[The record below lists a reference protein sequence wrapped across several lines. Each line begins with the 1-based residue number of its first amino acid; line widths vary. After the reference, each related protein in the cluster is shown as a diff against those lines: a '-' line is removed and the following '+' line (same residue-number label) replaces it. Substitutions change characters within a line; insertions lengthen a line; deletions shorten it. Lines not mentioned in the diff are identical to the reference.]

1 MVSIKDVAEAA
12 GVSTATVSRVLSN
25 GLHVR
30 PEVRERVL
38 ATVERL
44 GYRPNLVARSLRSQQ
59 SSTIGLIVSDISNPF
74 FTAISRAVEDTAY
87 EQGFSVLLCNT
98 DENPEKEAIYLNL
111 MRDTAVA
118 GAIIS
123 PTRQTIASLA
133 DSNLPFPIVVI
144 DRSISNG
151 DVDSVLIDNV
161 DAAYRLITHLIEQG
175 YRRIGALCS
184 EMSTGLERQLGYEK
198 ALRARGFAP
207 QSEYMKYVSPKA
219 EAGYEATLKMLDL
232 TEPPDA
238 LFAVNSLIAEG
249 ALQAIRERNLTIP
262 DDIAL
267 VSFDE
272 TPWTSI
278 VQPAITLIAQP
289 TYEIGESAADLLIKR
304 IADPSRP
311 TRKVILN
318 GQLLVRGSSS
328 PRLRSDHAEVASQIA
343 SLKTNRTND
352 RQHNTVEDSP
362 GKKGCG

>member
-118 GAIIS
+118 GAIMS
-123 PTRQTIASLA
+123 PTRQTIANFA
-133 DSNLPFPIVVI
+133 DSNLPFPIVVV

-151 DVDSVLIDNV
+151 DVDAVLLDNV

-175 YRRIGALCS
+175 YRRIAALCS
-184 EMSTGLERQLGYEK
+184 EMSTGLERQVGYEK
-198 ALRARGFAP
+198 ALRAHGLAP
-207 QSEYMKYVSPKA
+207 KSEYMKYVSPKA
-219 EAGYEATLKMLDL
+219 EAGYAAALKMLDL
-232 TEPPDA
+232 AEIPDA
-238 LFAVNSLIAEG
+238 LFTVNSLIAEG

-267 VSFDE
+267 VTFDE
-272 TPWTSI
+272 TTWTSL

-289 TYEIGESAADLLIKR
+289 TYEIGKTAAELLIQR
-304 IADPSRP
+304 IADPGRP
-311 TRKVILN
+311 TRQVILK
-318 GQLLVRGSSS
+318 GQLLVRGSSA
-328 PRLRSDHAEVASQIA
+328 PRLVRS
-343 SLKTNRTND
+343 
-352 RQHNTVEDSP
+352 
-362 GKKGCG
+362 

>member
-1 MVSIKDVAEAA
+1 MASIKDVAEAA

-30 PEVRERVL
+30 PEVRERVM

-44 GYRPNLVARSLRSQQ
+44 GYWPNLVARSLRSQQ

-118 GAIIS
+118 GAIMS
-123 PTRQTIASLA
+123 PTRQTIASFA
-133 DSNLPFPIVVI
+133 GSNLSFPIVVI

-151 DVDSVLIDNV
+151 DVDAVLLDNV
-161 DAAYRLITHLIEQG
+161 EAAYRLITHLVEQG

-198 ALRARGFAP
+198 ALRTHGLAP
-207 QSEYMKYVSPKA
+207 QSEYMKYVAPKA
-219 EAGYEATLKMLDL
+219 KAGYAAALKMLDL
-232 TEPPDA
+232 AEPPDA
-238 LFAVNSLIAEG
+238 LFTVNSLIAEG

-267 VSFDE
+267 VTFDE
-272 TPWTSI
+272 TTWSSL

-289 TYEIGESAADLLIKR
+289 TYEIGKTAAELLMQR
-304 IADPSRP
+304 IADPGRP
-311 TRKVILN
+311 TRQVILK
-318 GQLLVRGSSS
+318 GQLLVRGSSA
-328 PRLRSDHAEVASQIA
+328 PRLVRS
-343 SLKTNRTND
+343 
-352 RQHNTVEDSP
+352 
-362 GKKGCG
+362 

>member
-30 PEVRERVL
+30 PEVRERVM

-111 MRDTAVA
+111 MHDTAVA
-118 GAIIS
+118 GAIMS
-123 PTRQTIASLA
+123 PTRQTIAKFA
-133 DSNLPFPIVVI
+133 DSNLTFPIVVI
-144 DRSISNG
+144 DRAISNG
-151 DVDSVLIDNV
+151 DVDAVLLDNV

-184 EMSTGLERQLGYEK
+184 EMSTGLERQIGYEK
-198 ALRARGFAP
+198 ALRTHGLAP
-207 QSEYMKYVSPKA
+207 KSEYMKYVQPKA
-219 EAGYEATLKMLDL
+219 EAGYATTLKMLDL
-232 TEPPDA
+232 AEPPDA

-249 ALQAIRERNLTIP
+249 ALRAIRERKLTIP

-267 VSFDE
+267 VTFDE
-272 TPWTSI
+272 TTWSSL
-278 VQPAITLIAQP
+278 VQPSLTLIAQP
-289 TYEIGESAADLLIKR
+289 TYEIGKTAAELLLQR
-304 IADPSRP
+304 IADPDRP
-311 TRKVILN
+311 TRQVILK
-318 GQLLVRGSSS
+318 GQLLIGGSSA
-328 PRLRSDHAEVASQIA
+328 PQLG
-343 SLKTNRTND
+343 RT
-352 RQHNTVEDSP
+352 S
-362 GKKGCG
+362 

>member
-1 MVSIKDVAEAA
+1 MVGIKDVAIAA

-30 PEVRERVL
+30 PEVRERVM

-44 GYRPNLVARSLRSQQ
+44 GYRPNLVARNLRSQQ

-118 GAIIS
+118 GAIMS
-123 PTRQTIASLA
+123 PTRQIIANFA
-133 DSNLPFPIVVI
+133 DSNLPFPIVVV

-151 DVDSVLIDNV
+151 DIDAVLLDNV
-161 DAAYRLITHLIEQG
+161 DAAYRLITHLVEQG
-175 YRRIGALCS
+175 YKRIGALCS
-184 EMSTGLERQLGYEK
+184 EMSTGLERQVGYEK
-198 ALRARGFAP
+198 ALRAHGLAP
-207 QSEYMKYVSPKA
+207 KSEYMKYVPPKA
-219 EAGYEATLKMLDL
+219 EAGYTATLKMLDL
-232 TEPPDA
+232 AEPPDA
-238 LFAVNSLIAEG
+238 LFTVNSLIAEG

-272 TPWTSI
+272 TTWSSL

-289 TYEIGESAADLLIKR
+289 TYEIGKTAAELLMQR
-304 IADPSRP
+304 IADPGRP
-311 TRKVILN
+311 TRQVILK
-318 GQLLVRGSSS
+318 GQLLVRGSSA
-328 PRLRSDHAEVASQIA
+328 PRLG
-343 SLKTNRTND
+343 KT
-352 RQHNTVEDSP
+352 
-362 GKKGCG
+362 

>member
-30 PEVRERVL
+30 PEVRERVM

-98 DENPEKEAIYLNL
+98 DENPEKEAIYLDL

-118 GAIIS
+118 GAIMS
-123 PTRQTIASLA
+123 PTRQTIANFA
-133 DSNLPFPIVVI
+133 GSNFPFPIVVV
-144 DRSISNG
+144 DRSISNS
-151 DVDSVLIDNV
+151 DVDAVLLDNV
-161 DAAYRLITHLIEQG
+161 DAAYRLITHLIEQV
-175 YRRIGALCS
+175 YRRIAALCS
-184 EMSTGLERQLGYEK
+184 EMSTGLERQIGYEK
-198 ALRARGFAP
+198 ALRAHGLAP
-207 QSEYMKYVSPKA
+207 KSEYMKYIPPKSD
-219 EAGYEATLKMLDL
+219 AGYAATLKMLDL
-232 TEPPDA
+232 AEPPDA
-238 LFAVNSLIAEG
+238 LFTVNSLIAEG
-249 ALQAIRERNLTIP
+249 ALQAIRERNLSIP

-272 TPWTSI
+272 TTWSSL

-289 TYEIGESAADLLIKR
+289 TYEIGKTAAELLIQR

-311 TRKVILN
+311 TRQVILK
-318 GQLLVRGSSS
+318 GKLLVRGSSA
-328 PRLRSDHAEVASQIA
+328 PRLVRS
-343 SLKTNRTND
+343 
-352 RQHNTVEDSP
+352 
-362 GKKGCG
+362 

>member
-30 PEVRERVL
+30 PEVRERVM

-74 FTAISRAVEDTAY
+74 FTAISRAVEDTGY

-118 GAIIS
+118 GAIMS
-123 PTRQTIASLA
+123 PTRQTIANFA
-133 DSNLPFPIVVI
+133 DSNLPFPIVVV

-151 DVDSVLIDNV
+151 DVDAVLLDNV

-175 YRRIGALCS
+175 YRRIAALCS
-184 EMSTGLERQLGYEK
+184 EMSTGLERQIGYER
-198 ALRARGFAP
+198 ALRAHGFAP
-207 QSEYMKYVSPKA
+207 KTEYMKYVPPKV
-219 EAGYEATLKMLDL
+219 EAGYVAALKMLDL
-232 TEPPDA
+232 AEPPDA
-238 LFAVNSLIAEG
+238 LFTVNSLLAEG

-267 VSFDE
+267 VTFDE
-272 TPWTSI
+272 TSWASL

-289 TYEIGESAADLLIKR
+289 TYEIGKTAAELLLQR

-311 TRKVILN
+311 TRQVILK
-318 GQLLVRGSSS
+318 GQLLVRGSSA
-328 PRLRSDHAEVASQIA
+328 PRIE
-343 SLKTNRTND
+343 RT
-352 RQHNTVEDSP
+352 
-362 GKKGCG
+362 

>member
-30 PEVRERVL
+30 PEVRERVM

-74 FTAISRAVEDTAY
+74 FTAISRAVEDTGY

-118 GAIIS
+118 GAIMS
-123 PTRQTIASLA
+123 PTRQTIANFA
-133 DSNLPFPIVVI
+133 DSNLPFPIVVV

-151 DVDSVLIDNV
+151 DIDAVLLDNV

-175 YRRIGALCS
+175 YRRIAALCS
-184 EMSTGLERQLGYEK
+184 EMSTGLERQIGYER
-198 ALRARGFAP
+198 ALRAHGLAP
-207 QSEYMKYVSPKA
+207 KTEYMKYVPPKV
-219 EAGYEATLKMLDL
+219 EAGYVAALKMLDL
-232 TEPPDA
+232 AEPPDA
-238 LFAVNSLIAEG
+238 LFTVNSLLAEG

-267 VSFDE
+267 VTFDE
-272 TPWTSI
+272 TSWASL

-289 TYEIGESAADLLIKR
+289 TYEIGKTAAELLLQR

-311 TRKVILN
+311 TRQVILK
-318 GQLLVRGSSS
+318 GQLLVRGSSA
-328 PRLRSDHAEVASQIA
+328 PRIE
-343 SLKTNRTND
+343 RT
-352 RQHNTVEDSP
+352 
-362 GKKGCG
+362 

>member
-30 PEVRERVL
+30 PEVRERVM

-111 MRDTAVA
+111 MHDTAVA
-118 GAIIS
+118 GAIMS
-123 PTRQTIASLA
+123 PTRQTIDSFA
-133 DSNLPFPIVVI
+133 DSNLPFPIVVV

-151 DVDSVLIDNV
+151 DVDAVLLDNV
-161 DAAYRLITHLIEQG
+161 DAAYRLITYLVEQG
-175 YRRIGALCS
+175 YKRIAALCS
-184 EMSTGLERQLGYEK
+184 EMSTGLERQVGYEK
-198 ALRARGFAP
+198 ALRAHGLAP
-207 QSEYMKYVSPKA
+207 KSEYMKYVSPKA
-219 EAGYEATLKMLDL
+219 GAGYAATLKMLDL
-232 TEPPDA
+232 AEPPDA
-238 LFAVNSLIAEG
+238 LFTVNSLIAEG
-249 ALQAIRERNLTIP
+249 ALQAIRERNLIIP

-267 VSFDE
+267 VTFDE
-272 TPWTSI
+272 TTWSSL

-289 TYEIGESAADLLIKR
+289 TYEMGKTAAELLMQR

-311 TRKVILN
+311 TRQVILK
-318 GQLLVRGSSS
+318 GQLLVRGSSA
-328 PRLRSDHAEVASQIA
+328 PQLG
-343 SLKTNRTND
+343 RT
-352 RQHNTVEDSP
+352 
-362 GKKGCG
+362 